1 MLRIEIEE
9 QRVRSSH
16 WLFLLLSLL
25 CQVTAAVTGKIAALR
40 LSGPTLQAFLT
51 NRWYLA
57 TLACL
62 ILQAFFW
69 QFVLRGFRLFVA
81 YLFTSLNY
89 LLILAVSRI
98 FFLEHITFP
107 NVLGAAVIVAG
118 VYLVVREDLP

>member
-1 MLRIEIEE
+1 MND
-9 QRVRSSH
+9 RVRGVH

-25 CQVTAAVTGKIAALR
+25 CQVTAAVTGKTAALR
-40 LSGPTLQAFLT
+40 LEAATPHAFLT
-51 NRWYLA
+51 NGWYLA

-69 QFVLRGFRLFVA
+69 QLVLRGFRLFVA

-98 FFLEHITFP
+98 FFLERITLP
-107 NVLGAAVIVAG
+107 NVIGAAVVVAG